1 MAETYQFTW
10 GEVGHIRRAI
20 GIARKLVN
28 DVEYAHIET
37 DEYDLDID
45 RIGIR
50 ITIPHMK
57 VLDEERKPL

>member
-1 MAETYQFTW
+1 MAETYQFVW

-20 GIARKLVN
+20 GVARRLVN

-37 DEYDLDID
+37 DSYDLDMD

-50 ITIPHMK
+50 IRIPHDR
-57 VLDEERKPL
+57 VLTEARNTC

>member
-1 MAETYQFTW
+1 MGETYQFVW

-37 DEYDLDID
+37 DNYDLDMD

-57 VLDEERKPL
+57 VLDEERKSL